1 MSEFYKPPQ
10 EHGNPQYT
18 HVVVQNPQSNPIG
31 MIGFVTSLVS
41 LVMCGGLLFPISF
54 TCSLIGMFRQP
65 AGFAIAGLVV
75 SLVTGF
81 QFLFVAIF
89 LIVPFFFVGAA
100 AVGVGAAGASAL
112 GVEMEIAQQA
122 SVVEDK
128 IRTFHLEN
136 DRAPTEV
143 ECAEL
148 LFDEDEAEMMS
159 AEKISETEMLIKH
172 QGADG
177 IFDTFD
183 DREFP
188 VDLSPEIPMT
198 EMGEISF
205 D

>member
-1 MSEFYKPPQ
+1 MSEQYKPPQ
-10 EHGNPQYT
+10 DHGYHQHT
-18 HVVVQNPQSNPIG
+18 HVVVQDPQSNPIG

-100 AVGVGAAGASAL
+100 AVGVGAAGVSAL
-112 GVEMEIAQQA
+112 GVEMEIAQQV

-128 IRTFHLEN
+128 MRTFYIEN
-136 DRAPTEV
+136 ERAPTEV
-143 ECAEL
+143 ECEEL
-148 LFDEDEAEMMS
+148 LFDEDESEMMS
-159 AEKISETEMLIKH
+159 ATKISETEMLIKH